1 MKLSYFVILF
11 FLTLSVST
19 QSQVP
24 DSLKVR
30 SLAPAEFLAAYQKS
44 GNGMMIDVR
53 EFFEY
58 KKSRLKDAVN
68 IPSSGHLEAAA
79 DTIDKS
85 RDLFF
90 YCTSGFRSKRV
101 AKFFFE
107 RGFTRVY
114 SLDGGIIAWRK
125 ARMEV
130 VKKRVKKRSISPTA
144 ALQFSQYTFLKY
156 QTRG

>member
-1 MKLSYFVILF
+1 MKLTSLIISLFLILSG
-11 FLTLSVST
+11 TT
-19 QSQVP
+19 KSQVP

-30 SLAPAEFLAAYQKS
+30 SLPPAEFLTAWQKS
-44 GNGMMIDVR
+44 DKRMMIDVR

-58 KKSRLKDAVN
+58 RKSRLKDAVN
-68 IPSSGHLEAAA
+68 MPSSGHLASAA

-85 RDLFF
+85 SDLFF

-101 AKFFFE
+101 AKFFYE
-107 RGFTRVY
+107 KGFPKVY

-130 VKKRVKKRSISPTA
+130 VKKRLR
-144 ALQFSQYTFLKY
+144 
-156 QTRG
+156 R

>member
-1 MKLSYFVILF
+1 MKLTCFVILL

-24 DSLKVR
+24 DSSKVR
-30 SLAPAEFLAAYQKS
+30 SVPPAEFLAAYQKS
-44 GNGMMIDVR
+44 RKGMMIDVR

-58 KKSRLKDAVN
+58 KKTRLKDAVN
-68 IPSSGHLEAAA
+68 IPSSGHLESSA

-101 AKFFFE
+101 AKFFYE
-107 RGFTRVY
+107 RGFTSVY
-114 SLDGGIIAWRK
+114 SLDGGIKAWRK
-125 ARMEV
+125 AGMEV
-130 VKKRVKKRSISPTA
+130 VRKRIR
-144 ALQFSQYTFLKY
+144 
-156 QTRG
+156 R

>member
-1 MKLSYFVILF
+1 MTKENMKLSYFITLL
-11 FLTLSVST
+11 FLTLTVTT

-30 SLAPAEFLAAYQKS
+30 SLPPSEFLTAFQKS
-44 GNGMMIDVR
+44 GKPLMIDVS

-58 KKSRLKDAVN
+58 KKSRIKNAIN
-68 IPSSGHLEAAA
+68 IPSSGHLGTAA

-85 RDLFF
+85 LDLFF

-101 AKFFFE
+101 AKYFYE
-107 RGFTRVY
+107 HGFPIVY

-125 ARMEV
+125 AGFEV
-130 VKKRVKKRSISPTA
+130 EKKKLGKKDARRRVS
-144 ALQFSQYTFLKY
+144 
-156 QTRG
+156 

>member
-1 MKLSYFVILF
+1 MKLRYLIISLF
-11 FLTLSVST
+11 LLLSGIT

-24 DSLKVR
+24 DSLRVR
-30 SLAPAEFLAAYQKS
+30 SLPPAEFLIAYQKV
-44 GNGMMIDVR
+44 GKGMMIDVR

-58 KKSRLKDAVN
+58 KKSRLRNAVN
-68 IPSSGHLEAAA
+68 IPAAGHLEASA

-101 AKFFFE
+101 AKYFYE
-107 RGFTRVY
+107 KGFPKVY

-125 ARMEV
+125 AGMEV
-130 VKKRVKKRSISPTA
+130 VKKRIGR
-144 ALQFSQYTFLKY
+144 
-156 QTRG
+156 